1 MQDIKYEVE
10 ENSIKKRV
18 TQEKSPPRVVTYT
31 HGMSANELK
40 KMRNYKSGIRQHVS
54 KSVTKR
60 AVRLDF
66 VSDIKTLDKCTS
78 KDDTQNDSYGNP
90 QKKALVVSQPQRGAN
105 PRTRNENL
113 CPTHFAHVKQLS
125 SAVRES
131 KIAATTKRIGCFGG
145 VLFRARCT
153 RGLPLLAARR

>member
-1 MQDIKYEVE
+1 MEDVKYGVGD
-10 ENSIKKRV
+10 NSIEKRV

-40 KMRNYKSGIRQHVS
+40 KMRNYKSGKRQHVG
-54 KSVTKR
+54 KPVTKR
-60 AVRLDF
+60 AVRLHF

-78 KDDTQNDSYGNP
+78 KYDTQNDSYGNP

-131 KIAATTKRIGCFGG
+131 KIAATTRWVGCHVG
-145 VLFRARCT
+145 VLFLGRCT
-153 RGLPLLAARR
+153 QG